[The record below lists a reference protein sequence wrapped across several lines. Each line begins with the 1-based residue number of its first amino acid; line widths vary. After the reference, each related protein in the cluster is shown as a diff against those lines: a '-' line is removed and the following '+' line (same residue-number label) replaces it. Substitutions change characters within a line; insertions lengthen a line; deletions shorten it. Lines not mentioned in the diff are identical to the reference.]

1 MREERS
7 GTISC
12 LSIVD
17 NHDLA
22 EFCSDAGRTESVR
35 FS

>member
-1 MREERS
+1 M
-7 GTISC
+7 

-22 EFCSDAGRTESVR
+22 SVAAEVKAR
-35 FS
+35 LANVVRRAAA